1 MCYAERQSGKTK
13 LTTPHKNALKY
24 RTFQS
29 CNMAPVALQPH
40 TRKNR
45 LIQSILLFDG
55 KKQEKADLFFLNYIP
70 YFAV

>member
-1 MCYAERQSGKTK
+1 
-13 LTTPHKNALKY
+13 
-24 RTFQS
+24 
-29 CNMAPVALQPH
+29 MAPVAFQPH